1 MRELSDLSTPAPPP
15 APPYE
20 RKYGTASRLLRVLYS
35 PAETMKDIA
44 LAPDYAGVMV
54 ILFCQVVVGIVAT
67 AFVFSKVQVTGS
79 FAQSVVVFVTP
90 VIVVVFALSFI
101 LTPIRWL
108 LKSAIVWKLA
118 DSGSRWD
125 FKSAASVTGY
135 AYIADFVI
143 SLIATPLLFLAL
155 PTLVLDTSSL
165 DIMRQTVAN
174 YTAQVAALKLSYT
187 LPSIFLALLWKSYL
201 GAVGTKHGTKDMCK
215 LSGAFLLFFLLGLI
229 IVAFTAFS

>member
-1 MRELSDLSTPAPPP
+1 
-15 APPYE
+15 
-20 RKYGTASRLLRVLYS
+20 
-35 PAETMKDIA
+35 
-44 LAPDYAGVMV
+44 
-54 ILFCQVVVGIVAT
+54 
-67 AFVFSKVQVTGS
+67 
-79 FAQSVVVFVTP
+79 
-90 VIVVVFALSFI
+90 
-101 LTPIRWL
+101 
-108 LKSAIVWKLA
+108 VWKLA

-125 FKSAASVTGY
+125 FKIAASVTGY